1 MIPRARWDR
10 ASRGDTTRR
19 PRPTIPLWSRHGSA
33 AILLTPRAG
42 LATAAVVAAL
52 LCTTTPAG
60 AQNAR
65 APASDAALAARL
77 EPSIRSVVMP
87 VIDSAA
93 ADRLPVRPLL
103 DKALEG
109 QSKDAAPD
117 RIAAVV
123 RALAGDLGAARRAL
137 GRGSSEGE
145 LSAGAS
151 ALHAGAPAST
161 LTELRRVRDHEPLAV
176 PLAVLTELVARGVA
190 PDTASATVV
199 ALTRQHADDRALVS
213 FRQDVDH
220 DVALGASPSVS
231 AAMRAADVA
240 AAGSASVPNNVSTG
254 GHSPSPPVPPPPSP
268 KRP

>member
-1 MIPRARWDR
+1 
-10 ASRGDTTRR
+10 
-19 PRPTIPLWSRHGSA
+19 
-33 AILLTPRAG
+33 
-42 LATAAVVAAL
+42 VVASL
-52 LCTTTPAG
+52 LFNPMPVG
-60 AQNAR
+60 AQNGR
-65 APASDAALAARL
+65 PPTSDAALAARL
-77 EPSIRSVVMP
+77 EPPIRRVVMP

-109 QSKDAAPD
+109 QSKNAAPD

-123 RALAGDLGAARRAL
+123 RALAGDLGTARDAL
-137 GRGSSEGE
+137 GAGTSEND

-151 ALHAGAPAST
+151 ALHAGAPVST
-161 LTELRRVRDHEPLAV
+161 LTELRRVRNHEPLAV

-199 ALTRQHADDRALVS
+199 ALTRQHVDDRALIS

-240 AAGSASVPNNVSTG
+240 AGGSASEPASVGTGSTSG
-254 GHSPSPPVPPPPSP
+254 STHSSPPPPAP

>member
-1 MIPRARWDR
+1 MMPRARWPR
-10 ASRGDTTRR
+10 PMTRR
-19 PRPTIPLWSRHGSA
+19 WSCPASS

-42 LATAAVVAAL
+42 RPAAAVIVAL
-52 LCTTTPAG
+52 LFTATPVA

-65 APASDAALAARL
+65 AAASDTALAARL
-77 EPSIRSVVMP
+77 EPSVRSVVMP

-109 QSKDAAPD
+109 QSKDATPD

-123 RALAGDLGAARRAL
+123 RALAGDLEAARRAL
-137 GRGSSEGE
+137 GAGSSESD

-151 ALHAGAPAST
+151 ALHAGAPVST
-161 LTELRRVRDHEPLAV
+161 LTDLRRVRGHEPLAV

-199 ALTRQHADDRALVS
+199 ALTRQHVDDRALIS

-231 AAMRAADVA
+231 AAMRAADVPA
-240 AAGSASVPNNVSTG
+240 GGSASEPTDVGTS
-254 GHSPSPPVPPPPSP
+254 GHSPPPPPAP